1 LLDLKK
7 SAGKEGEMEIYSIR
21 SSFVRTTAH
30 RPKCVGRSRLLRV
43 SGIAAFLI
51 LASIAAVL
59 AAVQSGKAQTINAG
73 AKSSVSSSG
82 NPQNGKLVFMSRS
95 CSRCHGSQGEAF
107 SAPGQKGGVPR
118 IAPTT
123 LTLADFIQRVRK
135 PKGQMP
141 PFASHQVSDLE
152 LADVYAFLQ
161 SSTPPGEQK
170 VSSEIH
176 TDPKNG
182 QQLFREYGCY
192 ECHLSHGQGSRVAG
206 ARVGPPQIPLSAFIS
221 YVRAPSGEMPPYT
234 QRTVSDQELSD
245 MFAFLKSVPQ
255 PAPWKSIPLLNQ

>member
-1 LLDLKK
+1 
-7 SAGKEGEMEIYSIR
+7 MEIHSIR
-21 SSFVRTTAH
+21 SSFVRTTAQ
-30 RPKCVGRSRLLRV
+30 RSQWVVRLGLLRV
-43 SGIAAFLI
+43 TVIAAFFI
-51 LASIAAVL
+51 QGSIAAVL
-59 AAVQSGKAQTINAG
+59 STVQSGKAQAINIG

-82 NPQNGKLVFMSRS
+82 NPQNGKLVFISRT
-95 CSRCHGSQGEAF
+95 CSRCHGSQGESF
-107 SAPGQKGGVPR
+107 SSPGQKGGVQR

-141 PFASHQVSDLE
+141 PFDGQQVSDFE

-161 SSTPPGEQK
+161 FSTPPGGQN

-176 TDPKNG
+176 ADPENG

-192 ECHLSHGQGSRVAG
+192 ECHLSHGQGSRVTG
-206 ARVGPPQIPLSAFIS
+206 ARLGPPQIPLSGFIS

-255 PAPWKSIPLLNQ
+255 PAPWRSIPLLNQ